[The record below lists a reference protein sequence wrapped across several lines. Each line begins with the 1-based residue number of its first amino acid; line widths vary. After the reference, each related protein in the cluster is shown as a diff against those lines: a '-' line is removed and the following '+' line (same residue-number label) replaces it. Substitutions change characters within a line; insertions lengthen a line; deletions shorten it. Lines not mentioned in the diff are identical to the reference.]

1 MEQEKRET
9 IGNLRISQEVLATIA
24 NFSTKEIDGVASMA
38 YCPASVN
45 LKKFLTKSQTAKSI
59 NIEMNDDV
67 AVIDVYVNLKYG
79 AKIPVVSE
87 NIQKS
92 VKNAVQNMTG
102 IVVARVNVFVVGIA
116 FDEAAAQ

>member
-1 MEQEKRET
+1 MEREKRET
-9 IGNLRISQEVLATIA
+9 VGNLKISQEVLATIA

-45 LKKFLTKSQTAKSI
+45 LKKLLTKSQTAKSI

-79 AKIPVVSE
+79 AK
-87 NIQKS
+87 NRK
-92 VKNAVQNMTG
+92 TG
-102 IVVARVNVFVVGIA
+102 DRPSAQRNPTPFQIVLRTRSTGNF
-116 FDEAAAQ
+116 

>member
-1 MEQEKRET
+1 MEREKRET
-9 IGNLRISQEVLATIA
+9 VGNLRISQEVLATIA

-38 YCPASVN
+38 SSPASVN
-45 LKKFLTKSQTAKSI
+45 LKKILSKSHTAKSI
-59 NIEMNDDV
+59 HIEMNDDV

-102 IVVARVNVFVVGIA
+102 IVVARVNVFVVGIT
-116 FDEAAAQ
+116 FDEAAQ